1 MSIEFGAQRF
11 RDPSR
16 STLVSPLFLI
26 LLSTFLFVSLSNY
39 FFQNATMNT
48 LTLSPASAAQR
59 QSSRGTATLLLW
71 ASLGVLAPMHA
82 ALAQT
87 TRVAGSD
94 STTAAPQTWV
104 AGEVR
109 RVDVPQS
116 RLTIR
121 HGDMPHLDMG
131 AMTMVFRL
139 KPGLLSADQLK
150 AMKPGDRVEFQAEA
164 PQGQLTITALR
175 RPMVQPMDGQ
185 ASGAKPAEAKASA
198 DAASAA
204 EAHHHH

>member
-1 MSIEFGAQRF
+1 MSIDLGAPGF
-11 RDPSR
+11 RASDVLAP
-16 STLVSPLFLI
+16 
-26 LLSTFLFVSLSNY
+26 LSTFPFLFRSIFVLK
-39 FFQNATMNT
+39 NATMNK
-48 LTLSPASAAQR
+48 LTYSPANAANAANAAR
-59 QSSRGTATLLLW
+59 HTTSWGAAAVLLW
-71 ASLGVLAPMHA
+71 ASLGLLAPMHA

-87 TRVAGSD
+87 TRAAGSD

-121 HGDMPHLDMG
+121 HGDIPHLDMG

-150 AMKPGDRVEFQAEA
+150 AMKPGDRVEFQAET

-185 ASGAKPAEAKASA
+185 ASDAKPAETKASE

-204 EAHHHH
+204 GEHHHH

>member
-1 MSIEFGAQRF
+1 MKK
-11 RDPSR
+11 
-16 STLVSPLFLI
+16 LF
-26 LLSTFLFVSLSNY
+26 
-39 FFQNATMNT
+39 
-48 LTLSPASAAQR
+48 LSPASAAR
-59 QSSRGTATLLLW
+59 HLSTGGTATALLW
-71 ASLGVLAPMHA
+71 ASLGVLAPVTA

-87 TRVAGSD
+87 TQPAGSNA
-94 STTAAPQTWV
+94 TTAAPQTWV

-175 RPMVQPMDGQ
+175 RPMVQPMEGKSSD
-185 ASGAKPAEAKASA
+185 AKPSDTKASA
-198 DAASAA
+198 DAASAPG
-204 EAHHHH
+204 AHHHH

>member
-1 MSIEFGAQRF
+1 MSIDLGAQGF
-11 RDPSR
+11 RASDVPD
-16 STLVSPLFLI
+16 
-26 LLSTFLFVSLSNY
+26 LLSAFLFIFRPIFVLK
-39 FFQNATMNT
+39 NATMNK
-48 LTLSPASAAQR
+48 LTYSPANAAR
-59 QSSRGTATLLLW
+59 HTTSRGAAAVLLW
-71 ASLGVLAPMHA
+71 ASLGLLAPMHA

-87 TRVAGSD
+87 TRPAGSD
-94 STTAAPQTWV
+94 ATTAAPQTWV

-109 RVDVPQS
+109 RVDVALG

-121 HGDMPHLDMG
+121 HADIPHLDMG

-139 KPGLLSADQLK
+139 KPGLLNADQLK

-185 ASGAKPAEAKASA
+185 ASDAKPAETKASEG
-198 DAASAA
+198 AASAA
-204 EAHHHH
+204 GEHHHH

>member
-1 MSIEFGAQRF
+1 MSIDLGAQGF
-11 RDPSR
+11 RASHV
-16 STLVSPLFLI
+16 LN
-26 LLSTFLFVSLSNY
+26 LLSTVLFIFRPIFVLK
-39 FFQNATMNT
+39 NATMNK
-48 LTLSPASAAQR
+48 LTYSPANAANVANAAR
-59 QSSRGTATLLLW
+59 HTTSRGAATLLLW
-71 ASLGVLAPMHA
+71 TSLGLLAPMHA

-87 TRVAGSD
+87 TRAAGSD
-94 STTAAPQTWV
+94 ATTAVPQTWV

-121 HGDMPHLDMG
+121 HGDIPHLDMG

-185 ASGAKPAEAKASA
+185 ASDAKPAETKASEG
-198 DAASAA
+198 AASAA
-204 EAHHHH
+204 GEHHHH